1 MLPVGSSRDTNAVTT
16 NREGF
21 VATALTGMIPLC
33 EDWLTD
39 WVVWWL
45 GLVVRVGLI
54 PVV

>member
-33 EDWLTD
+33 EDWLTQ
-39 WVVWWL
+39 WGLELAGVAGL
-45 GLVVRVGLI
+45 GVSGADM
-54 PVV
+54 